1 MEFRFN
7 INKIFKNNISRI
19 GNSLL
24 PVGFVAVDR
33 RTALWVTHK
42 FLNKL
47 FISSYMQ
54 AAAWLI
60 LL

>member
-1 MEFRFN
+1 MIERETRKIIKSEFKQQQQQQAQNMEFRFN

-33 RTALWVTHK
+33 RTAL
-42 FLNKL
+42 
-47 FISSYMQ
+47 
-54 AAAWLI
+54 
-60 LL
+60 